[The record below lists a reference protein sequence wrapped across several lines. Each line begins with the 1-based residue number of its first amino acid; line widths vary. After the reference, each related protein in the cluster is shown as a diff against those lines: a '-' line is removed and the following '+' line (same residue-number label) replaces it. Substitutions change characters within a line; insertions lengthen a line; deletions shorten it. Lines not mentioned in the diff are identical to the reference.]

1 MNKGQSM
8 IKHLLVAC
16 FCASALAACGG
27 ATPEQQL
34 KDSFVQQIVS
44 SGFARDLQ
52 HQGDEVTFTGK
63 RAEKNDAK
71 WRVRL
76 DAATV
81 ENDQDGKTP
90 RKGTVKSSWFVDGEQ
105 IRPRGDQ
112 ADLPL
117 PILDAGLAQ
126 ECWAFWDKSAG
137 KWSWK

>member
-1 MNKGQSM
+1 M
-8 IKHLLVAC
+8 IRRVI
-16 FCASALAACGG
+16 FCLGALALAACGG

-52 HQGDEVTFTGK
+52 RQADEVTFTGK

>member
-1 MNKGQSM
+1 M
-8 IKHLLVAC
+8 IRRVICLG
-16 FCASALAACGG
+16 ALAAAVAACGG
-27 ATPEQQL
+27 VTPEQQL
-34 KDSFVQQIVS
+34 KDSFVQQIAS

-71 WRVRL
+71 WRVRF
-76 DAATV
+76 DAATI
-81 ENDQDGKTP
+81 ENDTDGKTP

-126 ECWAFWDKSAG
+126 ECWAFWDKNAG

>member
-1 MNKGQSM
+1 M
-8 IKHLLVAC
+8 IRHVILCLGVLA
-16 FCASALAACGG
+16 AAACGG
-27 ATPEQQL
+27 ATPQQQL
-34 KDSFVQQIVS
+34 KDSFVQQIVA

-71 WRVRL
+71 WRVHL
-76 DAATV
+76 DADVV
-81 ENDQDGKTP
+81 ENDTDGKTP

-117 PILDAGLAQ
+117 PILDAGLAH
-126 ECWAFWDKSAG
+126 ECWAFWDKSSG

>member
-1 MNKGQSM
+1 M
-8 IKHLLVAC
+8 IRHFIVLC
-16 FCASALAACGG
+16 FTIALAACSGP
-27 ATPEQQL
+27 TPQQQL
-34 KDSFVQQIVS
+34 KDSYVQQIVS

-63 RAEKNDAK
+63 RAEKSDAK
-71 WRVRL
+71 WRVHF
-76 DAATV
+76 DAATI
-81 ENDQDGKTP
+81 ENDPADGKTP

-117 PILDAGLAQ
+117 PILDAGIAQ